1 MAQQTPALP
10 ATSTAG
16 TTRSDSRSGSSYR
29 RSRRLNLVLTYLLL
43 LVITLFFIG
52 PLLWMLSTS
61 LKPPSE
67 YFTQDVR
74 WIPRDPTLMHYE
86 LLLGRG
92 EQGQV
97 PVRSWFLNSAIL
109 ATIQTVL
116 VIAVSA
122 LAGYAYARLEFRG
135 RKVLFAL
142 LLSTLFLPGIMF
154 LIPNYVTIFRLD
166 LLNSWAAVYLPALG
180 GVFGVYF
187 MRQFF
192 LGLPVELEEAA
203 RIDGANVFQTFWQI
217 MLPLARPA
225 LATLSIITFLGAW
238 NEFLW
243 PLLVLNDL
251 TKQTLPVG
259 LATLQGAYVSEYGRV
274 MAGAVIAA
282 LPVLILYI
290 ALQKYI
296 VKSVA
301 MTGLKG

>member
-1 MAQQTPALP
+1 MAQQLPVTQAVAAP
-10 ATSTAG
+10 ATG
-16 TTRSDSRSGSSYR
+16 TRVATSGRSYR
-29 RSRRLNLVLTYLLL
+29 RTRRWNLFFTYLALAL
-43 LVITLFFIG
+43 ITLFFLG
-52 PLLWMLSTS
+52 PLLWMISTS

-67 YFTQDVR
+67 YFTRDIR
-74 WIPRDPTLMHYE
+74 WIPRDPTLMHYG

-97 PVRSWFLNSAIL
+97 PVRAWFLNSAVL
-109 ATIQTVL
+109 STIQTLL
-116 VIAVSA
+116 VVSLSA
-122 LAGYAYARLEFRG
+122 LAGYAFARLEFRG

-166 LLNSWAAVYLPALG
+166 LLNTWTAVYLPALG

-192 LGLPVELEEAA
+192 LGLPAELEEAA

-225 LATLSIITFLGAW
+225 VATLAIITFLGAW

-282 LPVLILYI
+282 LPVLILYM